1 MWNVESKLQVLY
13 KSHNRTLPFK
23 NIIQK
28 AERQRKI
35 ENSEKKKKEP
45 RRDKLKKFI
54 TKFRQGIRD
63 EILYNHLT
71 PKNIEDIA
79 EYVDKNSKTDFPLN
93 ISYKSTRP
101 YIQLI
106 QNLQDILDS
115 NPTPD
120 STSLFATSSTTAI
133 PTADPPQSWSV
144 KPMSSAA
151 SESAIMSSS
160 VKAPMKYS
168 ISASSSS
175 YLPQATTVN
184 PPQSNSV
191 KPMSSA
197 NPKSAIMSSS
207 VKAPV
212 EYPISA
218 SSSSYLAQATTTS
231 ALMNLSPS
239 QRSFSEMLPHID
251 GNDSHIAADAGNFM
265 DLHLTPTS
273 QQNALLSGEMSDSDK
288 TRVETSPNVINTQD
302 FLIEGATQGDLED
315 LSKKTEQENPRSI
328 AATQDDAQRTQGEP
342 AVPHAMTTTQN
353 NIFVM
358 NPTQVDSIVNPDF
371 SDATQGE
378 PAIPHSSTNTLSH
391 SNKETEKNNIAT
403 LVQNLI
409 NAIEDTAE
417 PTSSEK
423 TLLAN
428 LIEFTESHN

>member
-1 MWNVESKLQVLY
+1 M
-13 KSHNRTLPFK
+13 
-23 NIIQK
+23 
-28 AERQRKI
+28 
-35 ENSEKKKKEP
+35 
-45 RRDKLKKFI
+45 
-54 TKFRQGIRD
+54 
-63 EILYNHLT
+63 
-71 PKNIEDIA
+71 
-79 EYVDKNSKTDFPLN
+79 DKNSKTDFPLN

-133 PTADPPQSWSV
+133 TTADPPQSWSV

-160 VKAPMKYS
+160 VKAPVEYP

-175 YLPQATTVN
+175 YLPQATT
-184 PPQSNSV
+184 
-191 KPMSSA
+191 
-197 NPKSAIMSSS
+197 
-207 VKAPV
+207 
-212 EYPISA
+212 
-218 SSSSYLAQATTTS
+218 TS
-231 ALMNLSPS
+231 ALINLSPS

-251 GNDSHIAADAGNFM
+251 GDDSHIAADAGNFM

-273 QQNALLSGEMSDSDK
+273 QQNALLSEEMSDSDK

-409 NAIEDTAE
+409 NAIEDTAK